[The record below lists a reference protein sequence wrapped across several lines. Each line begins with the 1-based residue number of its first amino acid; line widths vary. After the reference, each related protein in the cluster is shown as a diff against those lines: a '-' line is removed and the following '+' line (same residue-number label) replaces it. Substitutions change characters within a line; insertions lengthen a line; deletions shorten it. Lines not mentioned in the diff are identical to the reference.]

1 MKYQYGIMIL
11 EYYFHIGFNKKLII
25 MIYLEGRTTIIQ
37 RVYTKFMFISSFRWA
52 NAHTDS
58 LGEVDVISDAEV

>member
-1 MKYQYGIMIL
+1 
-11 EYYFHIGFNKKLII
+11 
-25 MIYLEGRTTIIQ
+25 MIYLEGRRTIIQ
-37 RVYTKFMFISSFRWA
+37 RIYTKFMFISSFRWA